1 MGTATQARGYPP
13 ARGEVR
19 LFVEHSPES
28 GAVFW
33 RINGYRARLVI
44 WTVEEWEKLDRHPKD
59 AQYHPCGV
67 WCALR
72 MD

>member
-1 MGTATQARGYPP
+1 MSMSSAAAAY
-13 ARGEVR
+13 
-19 LFVEHSPES
+19 S
-28 GAVFW
+28 GSRHDLRIEGRADRNDRAVFW
-33 RINGYRARLVI
+33 RINGYRARLLVWSI
-44 WTVEEWEKLDRHPKD
+44 PEWERLETRPSD